1 MLSGIMWG
9 YLRLENADR
18 RDQEMIGHHD
28 EHVGQSNQ
36 IPYSPRNFPKRG
48 VGSDSKLYS
57 VTSAEHCLA
66 WQRRRE
72 KKNPTKKRRK
82 NEKRAQKLGGKVRFL
97 MEDLGIDLCQDSSIR
112 PQSRRDVLAAEQKL
126 DGALEQPF
134 ENVAL
139 DQVREAGV
147 VSGR

>member
-1 MLSGIMWG
+1 
-9 YLRLENADR
+9 
-18 RDQEMIGHHD
+18 
-28 EHVGQSNQ
+28 
-36 IPYSPRNFPKRG
+36 
-48 VGSDSKLYS
+48 
-57 VTSAEHCLA
+57 
-66 WQRRRE
+66 
-72 KKNPTKKRRK
+72 
-82 NEKRAQKLGGKVRFL
+82 